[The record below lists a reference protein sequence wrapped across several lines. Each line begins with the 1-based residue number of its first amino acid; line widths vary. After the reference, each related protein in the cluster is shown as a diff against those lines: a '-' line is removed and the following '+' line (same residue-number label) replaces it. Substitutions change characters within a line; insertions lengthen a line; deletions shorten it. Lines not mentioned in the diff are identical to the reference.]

1 VTFTET
7 GMAPTAAG
15 SAITDITAP
24 AAAAAPVASRKG
36 ILDRSFDVYNSSLAT
51 PAWER
56 VSVLSVNIGAITDSP
71 ADLGRL
77 EVMIRGVD
85 KALEGITDAATN
97 LGSLK
102 ARIGLQQDFV
112 KSLRDAM
119 DRGVG
124 QLVDADMS
132 AESTRLQALQT
143 QQQLGIQAL
152 SIANQGS
159 QNILSLFRG

>member
-1 VTFTET
+1 
-7 GMAPTAAG
+7 
-15 SAITDITAP
+15 
-24 AAAAAPVASRKG
+24 
-36 ILDRSFDVYNSSLAT
+36 
-51 PAWER
+51 